1 MSDNQAEVVFQLFN
15 VLAAHS
21 PDPHETYEYLIHT
34 ICGDTDSLNAIVGTL
49 CSLTDEFRRNHNAEP
64 TGES

>member
-1 MSDNQAEVVFQLFN
+1 MNDKRAEIVLQLYN
-15 VLAAHS
+15 VLANHS

-34 ICGDTDSLNAIVGTL
+34 ICSDTDSLDVIVGTI

-64 TGES
+64 TAES